1 MVDLLLPKRKSE
13 GRLLHALRFFD
24 IGDLFILCGEQ
35 AELDRT
41 ALG

>member
-1 MVDLLLPKRKSE
+1 MVDLLLPERKSE

-24 IGDLFILCGEQ
+24 MGDLFILCGEQ

-41 ALG
+41 APG

>member
-1 MVDLLLPKRKSE
+1 MVDLLLPERKSE

-24 IGDLFILCGEQ
+24 MRDLVVLCWEQ
-35 AELDRT
+35 TELYRT